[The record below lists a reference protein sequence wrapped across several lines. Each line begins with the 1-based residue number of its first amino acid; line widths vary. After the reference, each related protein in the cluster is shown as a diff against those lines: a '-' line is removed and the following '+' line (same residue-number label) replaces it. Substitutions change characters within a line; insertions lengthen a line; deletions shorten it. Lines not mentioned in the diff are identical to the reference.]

1 LGVPLNI
8 QHVTVD
14 RKNGLGLEAAA
25 RQARYAA
32 FAGYATDCLL
42 LAQHRGDQA
51 ETVLF
56 NLLRGTGVTGAAA
69 MPSERSFGK
78 LRLLRPLLD
87 ISRAEI
93 EAYASANHLA
103 WVDDESNTDLSITRN
118 YLRHEALTALTQRF
132 PAAEVALAQAA
143 ANFAEAGGLLDEL
156 AELDW
161 AQAREGDTAR
171 LLALRALSLP
181 RLKNLLRYHLRQ
193 LGWRVPVAAR
203 LDEFARQLQWQPGRI
218 VTPNWFCPKGK
229 MRSAQRCLHWV
240 PAK

>member
-1 LGVPLNI
+1 
-8 QHVTVD
+8 
-14 RKNGLGLEAAA
+14 
-25 RQARYAA
+25 
-32 FAGYATDCLL
+32 
-42 LAQHRGDQA
+42 
-51 ETVLF
+51 
-56 NLLRGTGVTGAAA
+56 

-161 AQAREGDTAR
+161 AQAREGDMAR
-171 LLALRALSLP
+171 LLVCPPATNSRAGSSP
-181 RLKNLLRYHLRQ
+181 RI
-193 LGWRVPVAAR
+193 G
-203 LDEFARQLQWQPGRI
+203 FARRENAFCAKVSALGSRKITICYEAPFRSDWAS
-218 VTPNWFCPKGK
+218 VTIQTSLFT
-229 MRSAQRCLHWV
+229 
-240 PAK
+240 